1 MKVGINTRTIYNSDQ
16 SPAQAD
22 GLGVYTKSLIKSLS
36 KIANVGVTELNLTR
50 NSVIAKNIFPDA
62 YSKIEST
69 LDVFHSTDYVVPK
82 LKRTPIIA
90 TIHDAIFLKYPEMV
104 KRNNRKFANAL
115 LKQQMQHAQHY
126 IAISEHIIPDIEKYW
141 GIERNKISVVHNG
154 IDPIFLQDIP
164 QATIKQTLSKYL
176 INKPFF
182 LAVGTIQPRKNIER
196 IVEAFLSSSTEVRN
210 NSQLVIVGKNGFGCD
225 TLIEKLQQL
234 QPDAAIKWLK
244 HIPFTDLRALYQASL
259 AITFPSLAEGFGL
272 PIIEGFASK
281 TPVITSN
288 LSCMPEIAADAALL
302 VDPHSTESIRVAME
316 KLYDDTEL
324 HARLTQKGIIRAAD
338 FSWDKCAQETLAVY
352 KSIL

>member
-1 MKVGINTRTIYNSDQ
+1 M
-16 SPAQAD
+16 
-22 GLGVYTKSLIKSLS
+22 
-36 KIANVGVTELNLTR
+36 
-50 NSVIAKNIFPDA
+50 
-62 YSKIEST
+62 
-69 LDVFHSTDYVVPK
+69 
-82 LKRTPIIA
+82 
-90 TIHDAIFLKYPEMV
+90 
-104 KRNNRKFANAL
+104 
-115 LKQQMQHAQHY
+115 
-126 IAISEHIIPDIEKYW
+126 
-141 GIERNKISVVHNG
+141 
-154 IDPIFLQDIP
+154 
-164 QATIKQTLSKYL
+164 
-176 INKPFF
+176 
-182 LAVGTIQPRKNIER
+182 GTIQPRKNIER

-324 HARLTQKGIIRAAD
+324 HASLTQKGIIRAAD